1 MLWVALHL
9 PALSLESWQALTPS
23 RGAQALLS
31 AAPPPLRITQVDAQA
46 LAQGVLPGMTR
57 ATALALLPELQ
68 LGQADARRDAEALR
82 AVAHVALAFSPSVS
96 WATPAD
102 WRPGAD
108 EAAAAPPR
116 PAACAALVGV
126 RLEVQSCLRYHGGL
140 ASLLARLRAQLAP
153 LGHQVRIAT
162 APTALGAALL
172 AAWRDDLAQGPHS
185 TQPQALQPLL
195 DALPLPL
202 LVPDA
207 VAAEALHA
215 VGLRRVGDLAG
226 LPRDGLARRFGPAL
240 LRDLDQAR
248 GQAPDAHTWLTLPA
262 QFSSRL
268 ELFSRADTAAQVL
281 HGAGVLLARL
291 VAWLQARQVRAARFV
306 LVMHHEPRHRRHE
319 RQAGEPPADR
329 TELEIAPAQPSADAR
344 HLAVLLAER
353 LGRLPLPA
361 PALELSLQCAH
372 SVAGSVP
379 NGELFASPGSQR
391 EGLAQL
397 VERLQARL
405 GRAQVQRPVAQADR
419 RPERGTAW
427 LPADAARLHLAD
439 AADSAQADAASAR
452 LALPPQPLWLL
463 PAPVPLLLRAQQ
475 PLHQGRPLQLLA
487 GPERLETGWWDAGL
501 ALRDYFIA
509 RDTAGALLWIYRSRS
524 PGRRPG
530 GPSAAPADAAH
541 RADQAPAAG
550 PAGPGGAAQAAAD
563 EAWFLH
569 GLFA

>member
-9 PALSLESWQALTPS
+9 PALSLESWQAGLAAG
-23 RGAQALLS
+23 GAPAPPPCPRALLS
-31 AAPPPLRITQVDAQA
+31 AAHAAGTAPGPQRIAQA
-46 LAQGVLPGMTR
+46 DAAALARGVQPGMTR
-57 ATALALLPELQ
+57 ATALALAPDLQ

-82 AVAHVALAFSPSVS
+82 AVAHVALSFSPAVS
-96 WATPAD
+96 WATPPD

-108 EAAAAPPR
+108 EAAPAPPQ

-140 ASLLARLRAQLAP
+140 PALLARLRAQLAP
-153 LGHQVRIAT
+153 LGHRLRIAS
-162 APTALGAALL
+162 APTARGAALL
-172 AAWRDDLAQGPHS
+172 AAWRDDLAQGAHS
-185 TQPQALQPLL
+185 TQPAALQPLL
-195 DALPLPL
+195 DALPLAL

-215 VGLRRVGDLAG
+215 MGLRRVGDLAG
-226 LPRDGLARRFGPAL
+226 LPRDGLARRFGPVL

-248 GQAPDAHTWLTLPA
+248 GLAPEAHTWLTLPA

-268 ELFSRADTAAQVL
+268 ELFHRADSAAQVL
-281 HGAGVLLARL
+281 HGADVLLTRL

-306 LVMHHEPRHRRHE
+306 LVMHHEPRHRHHDGGTPG
-319 RQAGEPPADR
+319 QAADR
-329 TELEIAPAQPSADAR
+329 TELEIAPAQPSADAG

-361 PALELSLQCAH
+361 PALELSLRCTH
-372 SVAGSVP
+372 TVAGGVP

-391 EGLAQL
+391 EGLARL

-427 LPADAARLHLAD
+427 LPADAARLHLA
-439 AADSAQADAASAR
+439 AAEAALTPADVAAAS

-463 PAPVPLLLRAQQ
+463 PAPQPLAQREQ
-475 PLHQGRPLQLLA
+475 LPLHQGRPLQLLA

-509 RDTAGALLWIYRSRS
+509 RDAAGALLWVYRSRGAGAAAGAGGEGRA
-524 PGRRPG
+524 PGSGAAAEPG
-530 GPSAAPADAAH
+530 GD
-541 RADQAPAAG
+541 
-550 PAGPGGAAQAAAD
+550 
-563 EAWFLH
+563 WFLH